1 MPSSLSANVLA
12 IQAEDPFKESDCH
25 LEERCMHMNDVQLL
39 HFKRYLEK
47 ECRLLEIGQ
56 LLDANRKVLASVERE
71 YLKREEMNALMNKH
85 VRERARPRRRR
96 RRARGSVSFVGR
108 RLTAYPHPPSPPSP
122 SRRKSWPSR
131 SAKRRG

>member
-1 MPSSLSANVLA
+1 MPSSLSTNVVA

-71 YLKREEMNALMNKH
+71 YSKREEINALMKKQ
-85 VRERARPRRRR
+85 VSDCRL
-96 RRARGSVSFVGR
+96 RGSFCLRTTADHHLLPLHPVPSPTTR
-108 RLTAYPHPPSPPSP
+108 RVSPPS
-122 SRRKSWPSR
+122 R
-131 SAKRRG
+131 SGKRRG